1 MITEKDLAEFMT
13 LQERLNNDDRFAKSI
28 GAQLV
33 EVCDGYACAKLTVA
47 EQHLNGAGVCQG
59 GVIYTLADL
68 AFAAVANC
76 HGILSLGISNTITF
90 IKSAQLGETINAEC
104 IEQVNHHKLPY
115 CDIKVSNE
123 HGETLAIMT
132 GLAYRMKK
140 DFEFDSLM

>member
-1 MITEKDLAEFMT
+1 MT

-33 EVCDGYACAKLTVA
+33 EVREGYACARLTVT

-68 AFAAVANC
+68 AFAAVANS

-104 IEQVNHHKLPY
+104 TEQVNHHRLPY
-115 CDIKVSNE
+115 CDIKVSNGQ
-123 HGETLAIMT
+123 GETLAIMT

-140 DFEFDSLM
+140 DFDFDSLM

>member
-1 MITEKDLAEFMT
+1 MT

-33 EVCDGYACAKLTVA
+33 EVREGYARAWLTIT

-123 HGETLAIMT
+123 QGETLAIMT